1 MNKKQFNLWNSL
13 AAWGVFVVALVTY
26 TLTLEPTAS
35 FWDCGE
41 FIASSYKLEVGHPP
55 GNPVFQLIA
64 RFFSMFTGAENA
76 AVAINWMSGL
86 CSAFTIFFLYLTIVF
101 LAKRLFK
108 PAEDGS
114 WSKGNAIAIIG
125 SGVVGALAY
134 TFSDTFWFSAVEA
147 EVYAMSSLFTALVFW
162 VMTKWYE
169 DADKPHA
176 DRWIVLVFFLMG
188 LSIGVHLLNLLTLPA
203 LVFLYAYRKREQ
215 LEYTFWQLL
224 GILAASF
231 LVLGFLVFLF
241 IPYLPKIA
249 AGVDL
254 FFVNSLG
261 LPFNSGAAVFMVL
274 LLAACFLLLFRTQK
288 TGRYWLNL
296 ITLCFTTLVIGF
308 SIFSVVIIRSSV
320 KTPTNEYQPDNP
332 YTLVRYLSREQYG
345 SAPLVYGPYFGAE
358 LDPVQRYTEGTY
370 WAPVGD
376 KYIQAPSPSEPN
388 YAAADKMLF
397 PRMWSPYND
406 HPSYYVD
413 NYMPG
418 TSYMGEDGYQHYTK
432 PSMLENLA
440 FFVDFQ
446 LNWMYWRYFF
456 WNFAG
461 RQNDIHGPQPNEL
474 YGNWESGIGPLDR
487 AMLGDQSDFPEGLK
501 NNPGKNHYYMLPL
514 LLGIFGLVFQF
525 ARDRRGAWLLFLMFF
540 MTGIAIVLY
549 LNQPPMQVRERDYAY
564 AGSFYF
570 FAAWIGLGVAAV
582 YAFLQDVLKGRF
594 AVPTAAA
601 AGLLSLGVPVLM
613 AAENWDD
620 HDRSNRYTA
629 VEMAC
634 NYLNSVGKNGYLVT
648 HGDNDTFPLWYAQ
661 EVESVRTDVRI
672 LNTSLL
678 GTDWHIDQM
687 LYAVNESAPLK
698 LSIPH
703 EQYLYGTNEA
713 VYVGPAYAD
722 RIFVKTA
729 RGYEKAKFNDTA
741 LIADAVAAFVKQNN
755 YYMLVDYDDYGKPVY
770 QQLPVFPCRSV
781 VVPVNRAN
789 VVSSGILP
797 AALVDEWVGNGDG
810 ELTEDEMEKIPAS
823 ITLTLP
829 SGSLHKP
836 ALFLLD
842 LLANYEWD
850 RPLHMLPYGSD
861 FNVGQDNFMMY
872 TGYSS
877 VLTPFNKKATKLVEH
892 PDGTVEDIT
901 YESTK
906 AYSDMLYDRVE
917 KVFKWDALSREDY
930 YADYQNH
937 YTFLASSSQRYLFY
951 RVAYSLIGAGQWEK
965 ALDVLEKCFASVPE
979 SQYPY
984 DTIYSDFASNNQVVF
999 NLIGQCYDIAA
1010 GAEDDA
1016 VCRRATALGDR
1027 IAGRYGLALAD
1038 GARATRGRSPL
1049 FRKQGD
1055 YGEELFYLSYLLT
1068 QHAALPREDTVAFD
1082 KMAFRVDGALRDHLS
1097 GYDPYPGGGVQ
1108 MARGFV
1114 RLCGEGNLTAVDSFY
1129 IRRLAPQ
1136 YNRVLMTDPA
1146 LNYEAL
1152 KTQYAYAGY
1161 LMPEEIFDE
1170 PEYGTNWLDETQV
1183 KALKASFL
1191 VKAQQCRVSGS
1202 EELDGYLA
1210 MVEGMVSKNW
1220 FSIEDVLPAL
1230 DAQKEMLLAARGSSL
1245 DDLYEVYSI
1254 CSMLDGLWTPRDYRT
1269 YGDAVFGQAKATWQ
1283 SIQRVGEDYRGE
1295 YEKYFQSIT
1304 QRLKDLG
1311 FLTDRQLTSFKA
1323 SAPSGGYY
1331 R

>member
-1 MNKKQFNLWNSL
+1 MDKKQFNLWNRL
-13 AAWGVFVVALVTY
+13 AAWGVFLVALVTY

-76 AVAINWMSGL
+76 AVAINFMSGL
-86 CSAFTIFFLYLTIVF
+86 CSAFTIFFLYLTVVF
-101 LAKRLFK
+101 FAKRLFG
-108 PAEDGS
+108 AREDGT

-147 EVYAMSSLFTALVFW
+147 EVYAMSSLLTALVFW

-169 DADKPHA
+169 DADQPHA
-176 DRWIVLVFFLMG
+176 DRWIVLEFFLMG
-188 LSIGVHLLNLLTLPA
+188 LSIGVHLLNLLALPA
-203 LVFLYAYRKREQ
+203 LVFLYAYRKRER

-224 GILAASF
+224 GILAASVV
-231 LVLGFLVFLF
+231 VLGFLVFLF

-249 AGVDL
+249 AHADRI
-254 FFVNSLG
+254 FVNGLG
-261 LPFNSGAAVFMVL
+261 LPFNSGAATFMVL
-274 LLAACFLLLFRTQK
+274 LLGACFFLLFRTQK
-288 TGRYWLNL
+288 TGKYWLNL
-296 ITLCFTTLVIGF
+296 GTLCFTTLVIGF

-345 SAPLVYGPYFGAE
+345 SAPLIYGPYFGAE
-358 LDPVQRYTEGTY
+358 LDPEQRYTEGKY

-376 KYIQAPSPSEPN
+376 KYIEAPSPSEPN
-388 YAAADKMLF
+388 YVDADKMLF
-397 PRMWSPYND
+397 PRMWSPYSE
-406 HPSYYVD
+406 HPAYYVD

-440 FFVDFQ
+440 FFVDYQ

-461 RQNDIHGPQPNEL
+461 RQNDIHGPLPNEL
-474 YGNWESGIGPLDR
+474 YGNWESGIGFIDR
-487 AMLGDQSDFPEGLK
+487 AMLGDQSNFPDGLK

-514 LLGIFGLVFQF
+514 LLGIIGLVFQF
-525 ARDRRGAWLLFLMFF
+525 ARDRRGAWLVFLMFF

-570 FAAWIGLGVAAV
+570 FAAWIGLGVAGL
-582 YAFLQDVLKGRF
+582 YACLQEALKGKY

-601 AGLLSLGVPVLM
+601 AGFLSLGVPVLM

-620 HDRSNRYTA
+620 HDRSHRYTA
-629 VEMAC
+629 VEMAY
-634 NYLNSVGKNGYLVT
+634 NYLNSVGENGYLVT

-687 LYAVNESAPLK
+687 LYAMNESAPMK

-703 EQYLYGTNEA
+703 AQYLYGTNEA

-722 RIFVKTA
+722 RIFVKSA
-729 RGYEKAKFNDTA
+729 RGYEKAKFQESM
-741 LIADAVAAFVKQNN
+741 LISEAIDAFVKQNN
-755 YYMLVDYDDYGKPVY
+755 YYLLVDYDDYGNPVY
-770 QQLPVFPCRSV
+770 QELPVFPCRSV
-781 VVPVNRAN
+781 VIPVDRVN
-789 VVSSGILP
+789 VVASGILP
-797 AALVDEWVGNGDG
+797 RALIDEWVGDGDG
-810 ELTEDEMEKIPAS
+810 VLMPEEIENIPSS

-836 ALFLLD
+836 QLFLLD
-842 LLANYEWD
+842 LLANYQWD

-861 FNVGQDNFMMY
+861 FNVGQDNYMMY
-872 TGYSS
+872 VGYSS
-877 VLTPFNKKATKLVEH
+877 VLTPFNKKATKPVEL
-892 PDGTVEDIT
+892 PDGGLKEIT
-901 YESTK
+901 YESTL

-917 KVFKWDALSREDY
+917 KLFTWDALSREDY

-951 RVAYSLIGAGQWEK
+951 RVAYSLIEAGQWDK

-984 DTIYSDFASNNQVVF
+984 DTIYSDFGTNNQVIF
-999 NLIGQCYDIAA
+999 NLIGQCYDIAED
-1010 GAEDDA
+1010 AEDPA
-1016 VCRRATALGDR
+1016 VCERATALGDR
-1027 IAGRYGLALAD
+1027 IAGRYGLAMATN
-1038 GARATRGRSPL
+1038 APATRGASPL
-1049 FRKQGD
+1049 YRKQGD
-1055 YGEELFYLSYLLT
+1055 YGEELFYLDYLLV
-1068 QHAALPREDTVAFD
+1068 QHAALPREDTAPID
-1082 KMAFRVDGALRDHLS
+1082 ATMERVDEALRAHLS
-1097 GYDPYPGGGVQ
+1097 QYTPYPGGGSQ
-1108 MARGFV
+1108 MARPFV
-1114 RLCGEGNLTAVDSFY
+1114 RMCGVTDMNQADSLFLQH
-1129 IRRLAPQ
+1129 LAP
-1136 YNRVLMTDPA
+1136 YFTRLIIADPA
-1146 LNYEAL
+1146 PTYEIL

-1161 LMPEEIFDE
+1161 LMPEEIFDD
-1170 PEYGTNWLDETQV
+1170 PDYGTNWIDEAQV

-1191 VKAQQCRVSGS
+1191 DKILQCRTADPD
-1202 EELDGYLA
+1202 ELDGYLA
-1210 MVEGMVSKNW
+1210 MVEGMVGQEW
-1220 FSIEDVLPAL
+1220 FDVSAALPGI
-1230 DAQKEMLLAARGSSL
+1230 DAQKDLLKVKRGSSL
-1245 DDLYEVYSI
+1245 DDLYDVYSI
-1254 CSMLDGLWTPRDYRT
+1254 CSMLDGLWEARDYRT
-1269 YGDAVFGQAKATWQ
+1269 YGEDVYNQAKATWQ
-1283 SIQRVGEDYRGE
+1283 SIQRVSDSYRGE

-1304 QRLKDLG
+1304 QRLKELG
-1311 FLTDRQLTSFKA
+1311 FLTERQLNSFK
-1323 SAPSGGYY
+1323 SNSYNRY
-1331 R
+1331 

>member
-1 MNKKQFNLWNSL
+1 MDKKQFKLWNSL
-13 AAWGVFVVALVTY
+13 AAWGVFLVSLVTY

-101 LAKRLFK
+101 FAKRLFK
-108 PAEDGS
+108 AGEDGS
-114 WSKGNAIAIIG
+114 WSKGNALAIIG

-176 DRWIVLVFFLMG
+176 DRWIVLEFFLMG
-188 LSIGVHLLNLLTLPA
+188 LSIGVHLLNLLALPA
-203 LVFLYAYRKREQ
+203 LIFLYAYRKREQ
-215 LEYTFWQLL
+215 KEYNFWQLL
-224 GILAASF
+224 GILAGSG
-231 LVLGFLVFLF
+231 LLLGFLVFLF
-241 IPYLPKIA
+241 IPYFPKVA
-249 AGVDL
+249 AGVDRI
-254 FFVNSLG
+254 FVNSLG
-261 LPFNSGAAVFMVL
+261 LPFNTGAATFMIAV
-274 LLAACFLLLFRTQK
+274 LAACFFVLFRTQK
-288 TGRYWLNL
+288 AGKYWLNL
-296 ITLCFTTLVIGF
+296 GTLCFTTLVIGF

-370 WAPVGD
+370 WAPVDG
-376 KYIQAPSPSEPN
+376 KYIEAPSPSEPN
-388 YAAADKMLF
+388 YADVDKMLF
-397 PRMWSPYND
+397 PRMWSPYNEN
-406 HPSYYVD
+406 PAYYVD

-418 TSYMGEDGYQHYTK
+418 SSYMGEDGYQHYTK
-432 PSMLENLA
+432 PTMLENLG
-440 FFVDFQ
+440 FFVDYQ

-474 YGNWESGIGPLDR
+474 YGNWESGIGLLDR
-487 AMLGDQSDFPEGLK
+487 AMLGDQSNFPDELK

-514 LLGIFGLVFQF
+514 LLGIIGLVFQF
-525 ARDRRGAWLLFLMFF
+525 ARDRRGAWLVFLMFF

-549 LNQPPMQVRERDYAY
+549 LNQSPMQVRERDYAY

-570 FAAWIGLGVAAV
+570 FAAWIGLGVAGL
-582 YAFLQDVLKGRF
+582 YACLQDALKGKY
-594 AVPTAAA
+594 AVPTAATV
-601 AGLLSLGVPVLM
+601 GLLTLGVPVLM

-620 HDRSNRYTA
+620 HDRSHRYTA
-629 VEMAC
+629 VEMAY
-634 NYLNSVGKNGYLVT
+634 NYLNSVGENGYLVT

-687 LYAVNESAPLK
+687 LYAMNESAPLK

-703 EQYLYGTNEA
+703 RQYLYGTNEA
-713 VYVGPAYAD
+713 VYVGPSYAD

-729 RGYEKAKFNDTA
+729 RGYEKAKFEDKLLIGDA
-741 LIADAVAAFVKQNN
+741 IADFVRQNN
-755 YYMLVDYDDYGKPVY
+755 YYLLVDYDDYGSPVY
-770 QQLPVFPCRSV
+770 QELPVFPCRSV
-781 VVPVNRAN
+781 VVPVNREN
-789 VVSSGILP
+789 VVRSGILP
-797 AALVDEWVGNGDG
+797 AALVDEWVGDGDG
-810 ELTEDEMEKIPAS
+810 ILTEEEKEKIPSS

-861 FNVGQDNFMMY
+861 FNVGQDNYMMY
-872 TGYSS
+872 VGFSS
-877 VLTPFNKKATKLVEH
+877 VLTPFNKKATKPVEL
-892 PDGTVEDIT
+892 PDGETEVIT
-901 YESTK
+901 YETTR
-906 AYSDMLYDRVE
+906 AYSDMLYDRVA
-917 KVFKWDALSREDY
+917 KLYRWDALSREDY
-930 YADYQNH
+930 YVDYQNR

-951 RVAYSLIGAGQWEK
+951 RTANALIGARQWDK
-965 ALDVLEKCFASVPE
+965 AVDMLEKCFAAVPE
-979 SQYPY
+979 SRYPY
-984 DTIYSDFASNNQVVF
+984 DTISSDFGTNDQVVY
-999 NLIGQCYDIAA
+999 NLIGQCYDIASQT
-1010 GAEDDA
+1010 EDPEVYLRA
-1016 VCRRATALGDR
+1016 VALGDR
-1027 IAGRYGLALAD
+1027 IAGRYALALSENAP
-1038 GARATRGRSPL
+1038 ATRGGSPL
-1049 FRKQGD
+1049 YRKQGD
-1055 YGEELFYLSYLLT
+1055 YGEELFYLDYLLNK
-1068 QHAALPREDTVAFD
+1068 HADLPRKDTVAFT
-1082 KMAFRVDGALRDHLS
+1082 ASLQRVDQALQAHLA
-1097 GYDPYPGGGVQ
+1097 GYSPYPGGGVQ
-1108 MARGFV
+1108 MARSFISMCGQGDLTAGDSLFV
-1114 RLCGEGNLTAVDSFY
+1114 RH
-1129 IRRLAPQ
+1129 LAPY
-1136 YNRVLMTDPA
+1136 YNRMLIVDPA
-1146 LNYEAL
+1146 PTYELL

-1161 LMPEEIFDE
+1161 LMPEEIFHD
-1170 PEYGTNWLDETQV
+1170 PDYGTNWIDGAQI

-1191 VKAQQCRVSGS
+1191 DKMLQCRVTNPD
-1202 EELDGYLA
+1202 ELDGYLA
-1210 MVEGMVSKNW
+1210 LVEGMVGQEW
-1220 FSIEDVLPAL
+1220 FDVTAVLPGI
-1230 DAQKEMLLAARGSSL
+1230 DAQKDLLKAKRGSSL
-1245 DDLYEVYSI
+1245 DDLYDVYSI
-1254 CSMLDGLWTPRDYRT
+1254 CTMLEGLWDARDYRT
-1269 YGDAVFGQAKATWQ
+1269 YGDVVFNQAKATWQ
-1283 SIQRVGEDYRGE
+1283 GIQRMGDTYRGE
-1295 YEKYFQSIT
+1295 YEKYFQTIT

-1311 FLTDRQLTSFKA
+1311 FLTERQLTSFKT
-1323 SAPSGGYY
+1323 SGYNRY
-1331 R
+1331 